1 MHRLPFLRTLMM
13 SGVLAVCVYPL
24 ASEASQPTA
33 ASAEG
38 SLPIA
43 AGEDRKQPSQ
53 SDQKPS
59 VRATIKAPGF
69 TKTIDYIGEPRL
81 SQLTQQLRWQNVYW
95 PSARL
100 CTPALQQKLNA
111 RKAGLIAQLQ
121 LLATVYKNDD
131 QQQLANATK
140 ALTKQVKRWPLQAH
154 FAKAG
159 EQGMQPALIEGDA
172 QKNWLLQQAQQP
184 YTLTVGALPQQ
195 VHWVGLT
202 RDAGSYDYSSQSV
215 AHWVKQR
222 QQAAV
227 SHPEFI
233 WEVTL
238 DGNINQVGLYPHNSE
253 NEQLQPGAVLYRGY
267 TPGDLPDGFKNTNAE
282 LVDLL
287 RYWQPGAVLTE
298 QPTTAA
304 TCG

>member
-1 MHRLPFLRTLMM
+1 MPCLSRFCLFSFLVVGLGAALNP
-13 SGVLAVCVYPL
+13 S
-24 ASEASQPTA
+24 ASEAKPTLNPERSEAKPSA
-33 ASAEG
+33 AA
-38 SLPIA
+38 
-43 AGEDRKQPSQ
+43 KQPSV
-53 SDQKPS
+53 S
-59 VRATIKAPGF
+59 ATIKAPGF
-69 TKTIDYIGEPRL
+69 NKTIDYIGEPRL

-111 RKAGLIAQLQ
+111 RKAGVIAQLQ

-131 QQQLANATK
+131 QQKLASATQ
-140 ALTKQVKRWPLQAH
+140 ALTEQVKRWPLQAH

-184 YTLTVGALPQQ
+184 YILTVGALPQQ

-202 RDAGSYDYSSQSV
+202 QQAGSYSFSNQPL
-215 AHWVKQR
+215 ANWVKQR

-227 SHPEFI
+227 SSAEFI

-238 DGNINQVGLYPHNSE
+238 DGSINQVGLYPHNSH
-253 NEQLQPGAVLYRGY
+253 NEQLQPGAVLFRGY
-267 TPGDLPDGFKNTNAE
+267 SPGDLPDGFKNTNAE
-282 LVDLL
+282 LADLL
-287 RYWQPGAVLTE
+287 RYWKPGEAMAE
-298 QPTTAA
+298 QPIEAA